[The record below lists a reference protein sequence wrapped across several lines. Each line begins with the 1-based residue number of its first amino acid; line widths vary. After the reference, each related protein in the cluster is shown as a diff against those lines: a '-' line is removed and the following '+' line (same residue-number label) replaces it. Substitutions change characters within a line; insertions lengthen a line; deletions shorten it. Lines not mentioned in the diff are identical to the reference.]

1 MPAHQRGVGP
11 RCQTSQHV
19 STRVREAR
27 YLEHPHRG
35 HERAF
40 DQRPNDAMVYSGDQ
54 EKGFRRTITLDG
66 LPDDVRAGLLAFD
79 IDGDGEISR
88 DELIR
93 AAEVYRDSVRSVS
106 RMTKI
111 IVGLTAALA
120 VVVGCTGGLT
130 YGIIEATKET
140 KVAGTMLTT
149 PYGDA
154 ISVNTNTVTIP
165 MATLAFAPAEFSAS
179 LDSIS
184 FGSQD
189 ESTLYHRRVDSVDV
203 VADTSVVVKTTTGDV
218 LSYTGGSTITIQL
231 AGSATTWTKQAS
243 CTRCSSLNVHLTSE
257 LDAAID
263 KAIDAFGTP
272 NSRKLLGFSCW

>member
-1 MPAHQRGVGP
+1 MV
-11 RCQTSQHV
+11 
-19 STRVREAR
+19 
-27 YLEHPHRG
+27 YEHT
-35 HERAF
+35 AK
-40 DQRPNDAMVYSGDQ
+40 AYSGDQ
-54 EKGFRRTITLDG
+54 EKGMRRTITLDG

-93 AAEVYRDSVRSVS
+93 AAEVYRDSVRSVN

-111 IVGLTAALA
+111 IVGLTAVLA
-120 VVVGCTGGLT
+120 VVIGCISGLT

-154 ISVNTNTVTIP
+154 ISVDTNMVSIP
-165 MATLAFAPAEFSAS
+165 VATLAFAPAEVSANLNS
-179 LDSIS
+179 VS

-203 VADTSVVVKTTTGDV
+203 VADTSVVVKTTAGDV
-218 LSYTGGSTITIQL
+218 LSYTVTSGSTLTIQL
-231 AGSATTWTKQAS
+231 AGGATTWTKQAS
-243 CTRCSSLNVHLTSE
+243 CTSCSSLNVHLTPE

-272 NSRKLLGFSCW
+272 NGRKLLGFSCW